1 MRSWPS
7 PTGWTCFS
15 PSSGLPSRRMPGTS
29 CSRWSMRPETEK
41 RLFGRRHTGA
51 EWLILYGAIAVFAF
65 ALGVAVLAGHCL
77 RNAFVS

>member
-1 MRSWPS
+1 
-7 PTGWTCFS
+7 
-15 PSSGLPSRRMPGTS
+15 
-29 CSRWSMRPETEK
+29 MRPETEK
-41 RLFGRRHTGA
+41 RVFGRRHTGA